1 MRLNNL
7 PLKIEYKFLE
17 NQLTRSFNAEIY
29 TDGAVIG
36 GRIQV
41 ILDDILWIATL
52 PQVRSAIAF
61 YSHIMS
67 VIKAAPK
74 KIGQN
79 LQVFILSCNV
89 WRN

>member
-1 MRLNNL
+1 M
-7 PLKIEYKFLE
+7 
-17 NQLTRSFNAEIY
+17 
-29 TDGAVIG
+29 
-36 GRIQV
+36 